1 MVDKRVGILAI
12 VAIILGIILVFI
24 CSGGASMLFKPGTDL
39 NITSNSTLNNGDDF
53 TVKLTDDNGN
63 GIANKTIQISLSNN
77 SKKVNELNITT
88 DENGVASF
96 GINANTGNYSVKC
109 VFSGDGEYGSS
120 NIAQDISI
128 TNTVVLLNQS
138 TDEASSNSKTSDSDD
153 DDYQRP
159 TTFNGGKEHLT
170 AHETDV
176 LNGWDPTQHE
186 VGRENL
192 PDGTHKIFYDDDYF
206 RICDDHGYVISWGYG
221 Y

>member
-1 MVDKRVGILAI
+1 MVDKRVSGLAI
-12 VAIILGIILVFI
+12 VAIILGIILVLI
-24 CSGGASMLFKPGTDL
+24 CSGSASLLFKPGTDL
-39 NITSNSTLNNGDDF
+39 NITSNPTLNNGDDF
-53 TVKLTDDNGN
+53 TVKLTDKNGN
-63 GIANKTIQISLSNN
+63 GIANKTIQVSLANN
-77 SKKVNELNITT
+77 SEKINELNITT

-109 VFSGDGEYGSS
+109 VFSGDNEYGSS

-128 TNTVVLLNQS
+128 TNTVVLLNQNS
-138 TDEASSNSKTSDSDD
+138 DESSSNSKTSDSDD

-159 TTFNGGKEHLT
+159 TTIRGGKEHLT

-176 LNGWDPTQHE
+176 LNGWDPTKHE
-186 VGRENL
+186 VGRKNL
-192 PDGTHKIFYDDDYF
+192 PDGTHKIFYDDKYF